1 MDFENIHDLRVALAC
16 RQSGSLTA
24 AAARLGITPAA
35 ASAALKRLEAR
46 VGARLFERTTR
57 SMRITPQGERYADY
71 AQRALELLE
80 EARGQ
85 LAADTDAQRLA
96 GGIRLDAPSDLARNV
111 LLPWLDAF
119 LERHPGVELHLAVS
133 DARRDPARG
142 QVDIAL
148 RYGDLRDARLVARR
162 LCDTRRLACAAPA
175 YLARHPAP
183 AHPSALAGHECL
195 AYLLDG
201 RPSRTWRF
209 ERRPPAAAPA
219 PMARAGAE
227 AGAGPSA
234 ASDGAAMPP
243 AAARTP
249 GTAPAGP
256 AASWAPEVVEVR
268 VGGRRTADDAEIAHR
283 WALAGRGVLCKS
295 AIDLGPSLASG
306 ALVPLLPG
314 WQGEPLA
321 LHALLPSHRFV
332 PARVRRLVDFLAER
346 FAALPLA

>member
-1 MDFENIHDLRVALAC
+1 MDFENIDDLRVALAC
-16 RQSGSLTA
+16 RQSGTLTA
-24 AAARLGITPAA
+24 AAARLRITPAA

-46 VGARLFERTTR
+46 VGARLFERSTR
-57 SMRITPQGERYADY
+57 SMRITPQGELYAGY

-96 GGIRLDAPSDLARNV
+96 GGIRLDAPSDLTRHV

-119 LERHPGVELHLAVS
+119 MDRHPGVELHLAVS
-133 DARRDPARG
+133 DARRDLARG

-162 LCDTRRLACAAPA
+162 LRDTRRLACAAPA

-183 AHPSALAGHECL
+183 AHPSDLARHECL

-201 RPSRTWRF
+201 QPSRRWRF
-209 ERRPPAAAPA
+209 
-219 PMARAGAE
+219 
-227 AGAGPSA
+227 S
-234 ASDGAAMPP
+234 
-243 AAARTP
+243 RTP
-249 GTAPAGP
+249 GPDGHPAQTP
-256 AASWAPEVVEVR
+256 AETVEVR

-283 WALAGRGVLCKS
+283 WALAGHGVLYKS
-295 AIDLGPSLASG
+295 ALDLAPSLASG

-314 WQGEPLA
+314 WRGEPLA

-346 FAALPLA
+346 FAALPVAD